1 VTPLTLSLEV
11 ALLATACVVLL
22 GLPCAFALLR
32 LPRTLA
38 RGLEALLLAPLVV
51 PPSVT
56 GLALLHLLGAR
67 GPIGQASQVLLGHTP
82 LFTLGAAVVASTVIA
97 FPLFL
102 RSARAA
108 LESVPARPLQLART
122 LGDSAWSTA
131 TRLHLPL
138 ARRGILAGVALAFG
152 RAIGEFGATLMVAG
166 NIPGRTET
174 LSLAVYDLALA
185 GEDALAWR
193 AAALLA
199 AVGLAV
205 LVAVAALE
213 GRA

>member
-1 VTPLTLSLEV
+1 MSPLRLSLEV
-11 ALLATACVVLL
+11 ALLATAWVVLL

-32 LPRTLA
+32 LPRGLS

-56 GLALLHLLGAR
+56 GLALLYLLGAR
-67 GPIGQASQVLLGHTP
+67 GPIGQASQALLGHTP

-102 RSARAA
+102 RSARGA
-108 LESVPARPLQLART
+108 LEAVPARPLQLART
-122 LGDSAWSTA
+122 LGDSAFRTA
-131 TRLHLPL
+131 TRVHLPL

-199 AVGLAV
+199 AVGLGV

-213 GRA
+213 GRS

>member
-1 VTPLTLSLEV
+1 MTPLRLSLEV
-11 ALLATACVVLL
+11 AVLATALVVAL
-22 GLPCAFALLR
+22 GLPGAFLLLR
-32 LPRTLA
+32 LPRRLS

-56 GLALLHLLGAR
+56 GLALLSLLGAR
-67 GPIGQASQVLLGHTP
+67 GPLGRVSLALWGQTP
-82 LFTLGAAVVASTVIA
+82 LFTLGAAVLASAAIS

-108 LESVPARPLQLART
+108 LESVPARPLALART
-122 LGDSAWSTA
+122 LGDAPLA
-131 TRLHLPL
+131 VALRLQLPL
-138 ARRGILAGVALAFG
+138 ARRGVLAGVALAFG

-174 LSLAVYDLALA
+174 LALAVYDLALA
-185 GEDALAWR
+185 GEEQLAWR
-193 AAALLA
+193 AAAMLA
-199 AVGLAV
+199 GVGLAV

-213 GRA
+213 GKA